1 MIMNKIFAIILITL
15 STILSAQDQVAKDV
29 LDKLSE
35 TTKSYKNMTIGFNFI
50 FENTSQNIKETQKG
64 ILILEADNFRLEM
77 DAQTI
82 INDGESQWVYLTD
95 MNEVQVMEDD
105 PEDDIMSPNKLFTI
119 YEKGYKYTYVGA
131 EAEKGNRL
139 QIIDLFPE
147 ESGAFIKVTLAVDAA
162 KNQLHKITMHD
173 KNGGTYTYLITVF
186 SSNTTVKPFTFN
198 TAEFPGVEVIDL
210 R

>member
-1 MIMNKIFAIILITL
+1 MNKIFTILLITL
-15 STILSAQDQVAKDV
+15 STILFAQDQVAKDV
-29 LDKLSE
+29 LDKLSA
-35 TTKSYKNMTIGFNFI
+35 TTKSYKNMTIGFDFI
-50 FENTSQNIKETQKG
+50 LQNTSQNIKETQKG
-64 ILILEADNFRLEM
+64 ILILEDDNFRLEM

-82 INDGESQWVYLTD
+82 INDGESQWIYLAD
-95 MNEVQVMEDD
+95 MNEVQIIEHD
-105 PEDDIMSPNKLFTI
+105 PEDDMMSPNKLFTI

-131 EAEKGNRL
+131 EAEKGKRL

-147 ESGAFIKVTLAVDAA
+147 ESGAFMKVTLAVDAA

-173 KNGGTYTYLITVF
+173 KNGGTYTYLITAF

-198 TAEFPGVEVIDL
+198 AADFPGVEVIDL